1 MIEAAGK
8 TIEPRVMCDIFCH
21 VIDNFGDAG
30 VCWRL
35 ARGLSEEEGF
45 RVTLYIDDAVTLS
58 KITSGVPAELPASG
72 AESLGI
78 LVRRWEDS
86 ETAVPSDVVIETFG
100 CRLPD
105 RFEEAIARET
115 LHGHKVAWLNLEYLS
130 AEDWVEECHGLPSP
144 HPRLPVT
151 KTFLFP
157 GFTRRTGGVMIENGL
172 LDARDRFSATDRHSL
187 LEALGA
193 REPDAPFNLFFFS
206 YPTAPIAQLAEA
218 LASDPRPVQV
228 IAAPGRAGEMLGE
241 ALSRLNPPQVTFSPV
256 PAVPQESFDRV
267 LWACD
272 ALIIRGEDSF
282 VRAQLAGKPFL
293 WTIYPQEEDT
303 HIVKL
308 NAFLDRMAVEYGED
322 AARVWRET
330 SLGWN
335 QASLTPGLWSRVR
348 DLTPELTRG
357 SLLWSR
363 HLASL
368 GSLTRAVATAA
379 KKGLR

>member
-1 MIEAAGK
+1 M
-8 TIEPRVMCDIFCH
+8 
-21 VIDNFGDAG
+21 
-30 VCWRL
+30 
-35 ARGLSEEEGF
+35 
-45 RVTLYIDDAVTLS
+45 
-58 KITSGVPAELPASG
+58 
-72 AESLGI
+72 
-78 LVRRWEDS
+78 
-86 ETAVPSDVVIETFG
+86 
-100 CRLPD
+100 
-105 RFEEAIARET
+105 
-115 LHGHKVAWLNLEYLS
+115 
-130 AEDWVEECHGLPSP
+130 EECHGLPSP

-193 REPDAPFNLFFFS
+193 REPESPRLISSFS
-206 YPTAPIAQLAEA
+206 RYPTAPIAQLAEA

-322 AARVWRET
+322 AARVVAGNGVWDGIRHR
-330 SLGWN
+330 SLPVSGPGSGISRRNSRAAAFSGHAISRLWDPHPRGRN
-335 QASLTPGLWSRVR
+335 KLPKKAKIISLKFF
-348 DLTPELTRG
+348 
-357 SLLWSR
+357 
-363 HLASL
+363 HA
-368 GSLTRAVATAA
+368 
-379 KKGLR
+379 GLRCRSRCNLMCQALLKVKVHL

>member
-8 TIEPRVMCDIFCH
+8 TIEPRVTCDIFCH

-115 LHGHKVAWLNLEYLS
+115 LHGHKVVWLNLEYLS

-335 QASLTPGLWSRVR
+335 QASLTPGLWSRF
-348 DLTPELTRG
+348 LTPELTRG

-379 KKGLR
+379 KKGLK

>member
-1 MIEAAGK
+1 M
-8 TIEPRVMCDIFCH
+8 
-21 VIDNFGDAG
+21 
-30 VCWRL
+30 
-35 ARGLSEEEGF
+35 
-45 RVTLYIDDAVTLS
+45 
-58 KITSGVPAELPASG
+58 
-72 AESLGI
+72 
-78 LVRRWEDS
+78 
-86 ETAVPSDVVIETFG
+86 
-100 CRLPD
+100 
-105 RFEEAIARET
+105 
-115 LHGHKVAWLNLEYLS
+115 
-130 AEDWVEECHGLPSP
+130 EECHGLPSP

-172 LDARDRFSATDRHSL
+172 LDARDRFSVSDRRAL

-241 ALSRLNPPQVTFSPV
+241 ALGRLNPPQVTFSPV

-335 QASLTPGLWSRVR
+335 QASLTPGLWSRFR

-379 KKGLR
+379 KKGLK